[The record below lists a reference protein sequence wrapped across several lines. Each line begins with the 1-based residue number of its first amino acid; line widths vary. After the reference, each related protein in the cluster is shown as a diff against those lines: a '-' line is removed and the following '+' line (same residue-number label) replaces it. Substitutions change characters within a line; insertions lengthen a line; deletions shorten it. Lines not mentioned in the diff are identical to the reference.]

1 MPINI
6 TTQDWQVIYEALY
19 DYLEA
24 FNVDDS
30 GFTCSLS
37 VQVVD
42 NEETR
47 RILPVAKKVEAL
59 LAARGVEVEF
69 PL

>member
-1 MPINI
+1 MPINF
-6 TTQDWQVIYEALY
+6 TTDDWQVIYEALY

-24 FNVDDS
+24 FNEDDS
-30 GFTCSLS
+30 GFSFSLN
-37 VQVVD
+37 VQIVD

-47 RILPVAKKVEAL
+47 RILPVVKKVEAL
-59 LAARGVEVEF
+59 LSSRGVKVEF